1 MRRDRWRIIFDP
13 RMRCKR
19 KRKIEGLDL
28 REVHGDENVN
38 DDDVDVSV
46 HRHPKIVSRIRESK
60 PRHFKKSLSVPK
72 KQAELVSAK
81 GAYDIWGMCVGG

>member
-46 HRHPKIVSRIRESK
+46 HRHPKIVSNS
-60 PRHFKKSLSVPK
+60 
-72 KQAELVSAK
+72 
-81 GAYDIWGMCVGG
+81 